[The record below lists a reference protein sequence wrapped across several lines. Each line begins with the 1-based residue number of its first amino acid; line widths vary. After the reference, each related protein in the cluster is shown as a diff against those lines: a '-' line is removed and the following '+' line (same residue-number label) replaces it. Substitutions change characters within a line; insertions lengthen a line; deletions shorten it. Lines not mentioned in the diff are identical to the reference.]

1 MEKLTKITRGKGLG
15 KYESLIEVFDG
26 NSRVWAGLCSSLPDY
41 PQGSGK
47 SNECTPEATIL
58 NGKYKLLTKHQ
69 KINGV
74 NWRVLEV
81 VNLDKSQNVPVVR
94 STGYDTSAGI
104 NIHYRDAEDY
114 DGFAWSTGCITMRRQ
129 TFDEFRE
136 ALGVPKEGFE
146 VGKDFGILEITG
158 SVLEELYAPYRIY

>member
-15 KYESLIEVFDG
+15 KYESLIEVFID
-26 NSRVWAGLCSSLPDY
+26 SKRVWAGLCSSLPDY
-41 PQGSGK
+41 PQGQGK
-47 SNECTPEATIL
+47 SNEGIPEATIL
-58 NGKYKLLTKHQ
+58 NGKYKLLTKYQ

-129 TFDEFRE
+129 TFDEFRN
-136 ALGVPKEGFE
+136 ALGVPKDGFE
-146 VGKDFGILEITG
+146 TGGDFGILIICG
-158 SVLEELYAPYRIY
+158 NVLEALYEPYSL